1 MLNDLRGRNAEMK
14 YTLQIAASLYIGG
27 AEKVARDIGL
37 YPSHEEFE
45 THYVVFGDTVG
56 EYEPQLLARG
66 CKVFHIPSPGENYR
80 AYLRTLKQ
88 LMRDYSYTAVHAHTM
103 FNAGWVMWQA
113 KRMGVPVRVAHSHSA
128 LDTAG
133 GWKTR
138 AYEAAMRA
146 LILSCATDL
155 VACGEKAGIRLFG
168 ERAYREK
175 AKLILNG
182 VNIRSFRFD
191 PKARDAIRTKYNL
204 ADSFVI
210 GHAGHL
216 AEVKNQAY
224 LLDLMPRILER
235 KPDAKLLLLGEGS
248 DRPMLENKIAA
259 LGLENCVIMT
269 GNVMNVA
276 DYLSAMD
283 VFAFPSLYEGMP
295 LSIIEVQAN
304 GLPCILST
312 GVPRDVY
319 LTDLIQPLALDVP
332 ERWVQAI
339 CGSRRTDPAHYQE
352 QLLQSGFDVSD
363 AMRKIYDIYE
373 QKN

>member
-1 MLNDLRGRNAEMK
+1 MK
-14 YTLQIAASLYIGG
+14 YTLQIAASLQIGG
-27 AEKVARDIGL
+27 AEKVTRDIGL
-37 YPSHEEFE
+37 YPDSKEFE
-45 THYVVFGDTVG
+45 THYIVFGDQMG
-56 EYEPQLLARG
+56 AYERQLTARG
-66 CKVFHIPSPGENYR
+66 CKIFHMPSPGANYR
-80 AYLRTLKQ
+80 EYLRTLKQ
-88 LMRDYSYTAVHAHTM
+88 LMQKYPYTAVHAHTM

-113 KRMGVPVRVAHSHSA
+113 RRMGVPVRVAHSHSA
-128 LDTAG
+128 LDNQG

-146 LILSCATDL
+146 LILACSTDL
-155 VACGEKAGIRLFG
+155 VTCGEQAGIRLFG
-168 ERAYREK
+168 KNAYRK
-175 AKLILNG
+175 RGKLILNG
-182 VNIRSFRFD
+182 IDVRAYRFD
-191 PKARDAIRTKYNL
+191 PAARDRIRAQLGLT
-204 ADSFVI
+204 DSFVI

-235 KPDAKLLLLGEGS
+235 KPNARLLLLGEGP
-248 DRPMLENKIAA
+248 DRPMLEEKITG
-259 LGLENCVIMT
+259 LGLENAVMMT

-304 GLPCILST
+304 GLPCVLST
-312 GVPRDVY
+312 GVPKDVH
-319 LTDLIQPLALDVP
+319 LTDLIRPLALEEP
-332 ERWVQAI
+332 EAWVEAI
-339 CGSRRTDPAHYQE
+339 CGSCRGDWEPYQE
-352 QLLQSGFDVSD
+352 QLFRSGFDVSA

>member
-1 MLNDLRGRNAEMK
+1 MK
-14 YTLQIAASLYIGG
+14 YTLQIAAQLHIGG

-37 YPSHEEFE
+37 YQDSGEYEH
-45 THYVVFGDTVG
+45 HYIVFGPNVG
-56 EYEPQLLARG
+56 EYEQQLRERG
-66 CKVFHIPSPGENYR
+66 CKIFHVPSPGENYR
-80 AYLRTLKQ
+80 EYLHTLEQ
-88 LMRDYSYTAVHAHTM
+88 LMRKYPYTVVHAHTM
-103 FNAGWVMWQA
+103 YNAGWVMWQA

-128 LDTAG
+128 LDTMG
-133 GWKTR
+133 GWKTK
-138 AYEAAMRA
+138 AYESVMRM
-146 LILSCATDL
+146 LILTCATDL

-168 ERAYREK
+168 ERAYRSRGK
-175 AKLILNG
+175 RILNG
-182 VNIRSFRFD
+182 IDVRAYRFD
-191 PKARDAIRTKYNL
+191 PCVRDSIRRRYHLT
-204 ADSFVI
+204 DSFVI

-235 KPDAKLLLLGEGS
+235 KPNAKLLLLGEGS
-248 DRPMLENKIAA
+248 DREMLEKKIAEQK
-259 LGLENCVIMT
+259 LENAVIMT

-319 LTDLIQPLALDVP
+319 LTDLIRPLALDKP
-332 ERWVQAI
+332 EEWIDAI
-339 CGSRRTDPAHYQE
+339 CKSCRTHDTDYQE
-352 QLLQSGFDVSD
+352 QLIRSGFDTAA

-373 QKN
+373 RKN

>member
-1 MLNDLRGRNAEMK
+1 MK
-14 YTLQIAASLYIGG
+14 YTLQIAAKLYIGG

-37 YPSHEEFE
+37 YPAPEEYE
-45 THYVVFGDTVG
+45 THYVVFGDAVG
-56 EYEPQLLARG
+56 EYEQQLLDRG
-66 CKVFHIPSPGENYR
+66 CKVFHVPSPGESYR
-80 AYLRTLKQ
+80 AYLKTLRE
-88 LMRDYSYTAVHAHTM
+88 LMEEYSYTAVHAHTM

-128 LDTAG
+128 LDTQG
-133 GWKTR
+133 GWKTKI
-138 AYEAAMRA
+138 YENLMRG

-168 ERAYREK
+168 ERTYRK
-175 AKLILNG
+175 RAKLILNG
-182 VNIRSFRFD
+182 IDVCAFRFD
-191 PKARDAIRTKYNL
+191 DVARKAIRTRYDL

-210 GHAGHL
+210 GHVGHL
-216 AEVKNQAY
+216 AGVKNQAY
-224 LLDLMPRILER
+224 LLELMPGILTK
-235 KPDAKLLLLGEGS
+235 KPNAKLLLLGEGP
-248 DRPMLENKIAA
+248 DRPMLEKKIAD
-259 LGLENCVIMT
+259 LGLEKAVIMT

-304 GLPCILST
+304 GLPCVLST

-319 LTDLIQPLALDVP
+319 LTDLIRPLALEDP
-332 ERWVQAI
+332 ESWIQTI
-339 CGSRRTDPAHYQE
+339 CGSERSGDACYQE
-352 QLLQSGFDVSD
+352 QLLRSGFDVSS
-363 AMRKIYDIYE
+363 AMGKLYDIYE